1 MQTLNDKDDYESMSE
16 LNILMS
22 GKIGTHVFRHF
33 FTQQLVASNLI
44 RSSAELAYWRGDS
57 NLNSST
63 VYLANS
69 YYVDENIKD
78 MQHKM
83 MKLILDV

>member
-33 FTQQLVASNLI
+33 FTQQLVASNGKN
-44 RSSAELAYWRGDS
+44 SQHWRW
-57 NLNSST
+57 
-63 VYLANS
+63 
-69 YYVDENIKD
+69 
-78 MQHKM
+78 HP
-83 MKLILDV
+83 